1 MDMRNNKKKYLEN
14 IQHNLS
20 YFGSNFDIANA
31 LNCGQDKIIKYS
43 ELKNY
48 NSLDELLPNT
58 FDYKIILL
66 ETARNTGHWTCVIR
80 MNDIIECF
88 NSYGISIDKEFG
100 FIPDVIER
108 MLGQSKRY
116 LTNLIK
122 KDNTF
127 KIVNNTYEFQSQQD
141 HIATC
146 SRWCILR
153 IELARMGYALQDF
166 INMIDKQVEKTEIHP
181 DILVLDYVKFKED
194 KRL

>member
-1 MDMRNNKKKYLEN
+1 MRNNKKKYLEN

-80 MNDIIECF
+80 MNYIIECF
-88 NSYGISIDKEFG
+88 NSYGIPIDKEFG

-108 MLGQSKRY
+108 MLGQSKRF
-116 LTNLIK
+116 LSNLIK

-153 IELARMGYALQDF
+153 IELARMGYALQNF
-166 INMIDKQVEKTEIHP
+166 INMIDKQVEKTEIPP

-194 KRL
+194 KRI